1 MNDLHTVFVYGTLQR
16 GCSNHGLLA
25 GSLFLGSAR
34 TCEEFVMRTLV
45 DSDGR
50 KGIPFVGRDL
60 PISLIRGEAYLVDD
74 ATLAAI
80 DGLEGCIPDDPE
92 ASWYRREL
100 VSIEITDE
108 PDYEKKYCEAYIYLH
123 ERPISPLVSSG
134 RWQEASPIED
144 GQWYFAY
151 GSNMNPARMSQR
163 TGRFNQCI
171 PASLPGHTLAFN
183 KRAGRRRARGLQA
196 YANAVPDPG
205 RDLPG
210 MLYRVSEQGMW
221 LLDQFEGV
229 EWGHYRRAPMQVQQ
243 KDVNGLSMP
252 PTTAW
257 VYFAGSEHVEEG
269 LPVEDRYLHH
279 ILRGRNIL
287 GVTDDLPEVE
297 IALPRSMK

>member
-1 MNDLHTVFVYGTLQR
+1 M
-16 GCSNHGLLA
+16 
-25 GSLFLGSAR
+25 
-34 TCEEFVMRTLV
+34 
-45 DSDGR
+45 
-50 KGIPFVGRDL
+50 
-60 PISLIRGEAYLVDD
+60 
-74 ATLAAI
+74 
-80 DGLEGCIPDDPE
+80 
-92 ASWYRREL
+92 
-100 VSIEITDE
+100 
-108 PDYEKKYCEAYIYLH
+108 
-123 ERPISPLVSSG
+123 
-134 RWQEASPIED
+134 
-144 GQWYFAY
+144 
-151 GSNMNPARMSQR
+151 
-163 TGRFNQCI
+163 
-171 PASLPGHTLAFN
+171 
-183 KRAGRRRARGLQA
+183 
-196 YANAVPDPG
+196 PDPG

-229 EWGHYRRAPMQVQQ
+229 EWGHYRRAPMKVHQ